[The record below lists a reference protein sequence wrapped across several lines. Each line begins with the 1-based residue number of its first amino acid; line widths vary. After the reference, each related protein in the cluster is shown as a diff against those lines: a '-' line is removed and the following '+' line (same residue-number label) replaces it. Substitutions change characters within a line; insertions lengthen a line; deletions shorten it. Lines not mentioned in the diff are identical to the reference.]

1 MDVKLNTQTW
11 SSAKQDA
18 PVNRDNTQHVSATDQ
33 KKFLE
38 DKNVGDL
45 LNNVADPNWIQTQKA
60 EQRKVG
66 SSELGK
72 DAFMSLLLTQMKN
85 QDPTT
90 PLKSHEMA
98 AQLAQFTSLEKLAN
112 IDKGIEGLTK
122 AQAPSHNFEALSLIG
137 KVITT
142 DSSKVNHT
150 TRDQSHDI
158 TFQLPKDVSEVQLV
172 IKDEQG
178 NAIRTLKA
186 GNLKAGKNELA
197 WNGQMEDGTPAQPGN
212 YNVSFQAKSSSGDK
226 VFVQSKLEG
235 KITGINFTAQGPQL
249 MVGKQTVEMSE
260 IKTISESAPQ
270 SVEQQLGAA
279 ASAATMVQPP
289 QAQNNQNAQ
298 KKVEVKKE
306 TKDNGKD
313 GVTNAKLSGGSLDNT
328 NMAPQLLSQL
338 GKQSLMSGM

>member
-11 SSAKQDA
+11 SSAKKDA
-18 PVNRDNTQHVSATDQ
+18 PLSKDTTQHISATDQ

-38 DKNVGDL
+38 DKNVGDV
-45 LNNVADPNWIQTQKA
+45 LNQVSDPNWIQTQKA
-60 EQRKVG
+60 ERKVG

-98 AQLAQFTSLEKLAN
+98 AQLAQFTSLEKLTN

-122 AQAPSHNFEALSLIG
+122 SQEPSHNYEALSLIG

-142 DSSKVNHT
+142 DSSKVNHA
-150 TRDQSHDI
+150 TRDQAHDI
-158 TFQLPKDVSEVQLV
+158 TFQLPKDVSEVQVV

-178 NAIRTLKA
+178 NTIRTLKA
-186 GNLKAGKNELA
+186 GNLKAGKNEIP
-197 WNGQMEDGTPAQPGN
+197 WNGEMEDGTQAQAGN
-212 YNVSFQAKSSSGDK
+212 YTASFQAKSSSGDK
-226 VFVQSKLEG
+226 VFVQSKIEG
-235 KITGINFTAQGPQL
+235 KITGINFTAKGPQL

-260 IKTISESAPQ
+260 IKTISEASQPTA
-270 SVEQQLGAA
+270 EQQLGAA
-279 ASAATMVQPP
+279 AATMVQPP
-289 QAQNNQNAQ
+289 QAQNSQNAQ

-306 TKDNGKD
+306 TKDNEKD
-313 GVTNAKLSGGSLDNT
+313 GVAKAKLSSGTLDNT

-338 GKQSLMSGM
+338 GKQNLMSGM